1 MQHLGLLCYRLALEK
16 ISMSC
21 FCLLCSALSHMRWR
35 TTHFNV
41 GLRPG
46 DFFFIFYFFSALN
59 PVRSPMCRQA
69 GEKQRWAGPPSPSWL
84 PVISLC
90 FQLCLNTV
98 SLSSHLTTRSE
109 PRHHLQNPSESSHT
123 LQTQKLL
130 VFKTHSIFATCSS
143 FASAALF
150 ST

>member
-1 MQHLGLLCYRLALEK
+1 
-16 ISMSC
+16 MSC
-21 FCLLCSALSHMRWR
+21 FCLLCSALSHMRWG

-90 FQLCLNTV
+90 FHLCLNTV

-109 PRHHLQNPSESSHT
+109 PRHHLQNLSESSHT

-130 VFKTHSIFATCSS
+130 VFKPIRSLLCAVLLPLLHYFPLKGLQGQDLGSCS
-143 FASAALF
+143 
-150 ST
+150 